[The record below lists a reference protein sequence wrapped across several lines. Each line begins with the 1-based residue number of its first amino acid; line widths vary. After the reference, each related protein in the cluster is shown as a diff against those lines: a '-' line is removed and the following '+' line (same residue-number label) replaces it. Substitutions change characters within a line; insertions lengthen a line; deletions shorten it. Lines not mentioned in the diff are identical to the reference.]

1 MPTLLEELEFL
12 YGYALEYVSRDD
24 DSRATRAR
32 NAIKAF
38 IEAKQPWLPPQKEGF
53 GPWIEWKPGDLGP
66 RIGDIVC
73 ILRGASRDSRRWA
86 RQTFEGP
93 AEEWSWFGSDIV
105 AYCVKLP
112 DADGKAVERKYAFE
126 NGGCGDG

>member
-1 MPTLLEELEFL
+1 MPTPLEDLNYFLEQT
-12 YGYALEYVSRDD
+12 LETVPRFICEPPYERL
-24 DSRATRAR
+24 R
-32 NAIKAF
+32 AF
-38 IEAKQPWLPPQKEGF
+38 IEANTPWLPPQQEGF

-66 RIGDIVC
+66 RIGDIVR
-73 ILRGASRDSRRWA
+73 IFRGASRDSRRWA

-112 DADGKAVERKYAFE
+112 DAE
-126 NGGCGDG
+126 